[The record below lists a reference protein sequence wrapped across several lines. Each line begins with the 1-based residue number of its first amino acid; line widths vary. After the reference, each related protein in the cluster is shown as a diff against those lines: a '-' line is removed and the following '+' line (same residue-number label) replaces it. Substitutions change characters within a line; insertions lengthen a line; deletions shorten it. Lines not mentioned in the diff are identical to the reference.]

1 MLKSLP
7 GLTVYDSLKQ
17 LLLAL
22 EGYVV
27 KQKIMLPVNLKIYKI
42 SFNVLNFKTILICT
56 AKGKNLF
63 KNQAVRGARN
73 IMEYMIAGHEFKTR
87 RTGRRSAW

>member
-27 KQKIMLPVNLKIYKI
+27 KRKIMLPVVFKIYKTF
-42 SFNVLNFKTILICT
+42 FNMLNFKTILICT
-56 AKGKNLF
+56 TNNKNLF
-63 KNQAVRGARN
+63 
-73 IMEYMIAGHEFKTR
+73 
-87 RTGRRSAW
+87 

>member
-27 KQKIMLPVNLKIYKI
+27 KRKIMLPVVLKIFKI
-42 SFNVLNFKTILICT
+42 SFNMLNFKTISIYT
-56 AKGKNLF
+56 TTSKNLP
-63 KNQAVRGARN
+63 
-73 IMEYMIAGHEFKTR
+73 
-87 RTGRRSAW
+87 

>member
-27 KQKIMLPVNLKIYKI
+27 KQKIMLPVVLKIFKI
-42 SFNVLNFKTILICT
+42 FFNVLNFKTMLIYT
-56 AKGKNLF
+56 TDSKNTL
-63 KNQAVRGARN
+63 
-73 IMEYMIAGHEFKTR
+73 
-87 RTGRRSAW
+87 

>member
-7 GLTVYDSLKQ
+7 GLTVCDSLRQ

-27 KQKIMLPVNLKIYKI
+27 KRKIMLPVVLKNFEIA
-42 SFNVLNFKTILICT
+42 SNVLNFKSILTCMIYCQ
-56 AKGKNLF
+56 NLL
-63 KNQAVRGARN
+63 
-73 IMEYMIAGHEFKTR
+73 
-87 RTGRRSAW
+87 

>member
-7 GLTVYDSLKQ
+7 GLTVCNQLKQ

-27 KQKIMLPVNLKIYKI
+27 KPKIMLPVVLKIFKI
-42 SFNVLNFKTILICT
+42 AFNVLNFKTILICT
-56 AKGKNLF
+56 TDNKNPL
-63 KNQAVRGARN
+63 
-73 IMEYMIAGHEFKTR
+73 
-87 RTGRRSAW
+87 

>member
-7 GLTVYDSLKQ
+7 GLTVYNPLKQ

-27 KQKIMLPVNLKIYKI
+27 KPKIMLPVVIKIFNI
-42 SFNVLNFKTILICT
+42 VLNVLEFKTILI
-56 AKGKNLF
+56 
-63 KNQAVRGARN
+63 
-73 IMEYMIAGHEFKTR
+73 YTR
-87 RTGRRSAW
+87 SSRITL

>member
-7 GLTVYDSLKQ
+7 GLTVYDPPKQ

-27 KQKIMLPVNLKIYKI
+27 KQKIMLPVILKIFEI
-42 SFNVLNFKTILICT
+42 SCNPLKLKLIFICT
-56 AKGKNLF
+56 G
-63 KNQAVRGARN
+63 RG
-73 IMEYMIAGHEFKTR
+73 
-87 RTGRRSAW
+87 

>member
-27 KQKIMLPVNLKIYKI
+27 KRKIMLPVVLKIFKI
-42 SFNVLNFKTILICT
+42 SFNMLNFKTISIYT
-56 AKGKNLF
+56 TTSKNL
-63 KNQAVRGARN
+63 
-73 IMEYMIAGHEFKTR
+73 
-87 RTGRRSAW
+87 S

>member
-7 GLTVYDSLKQ
+7 GLIVYDPLKQ

-27 KQKIMLPVNLKIYKI
+27 KRKVMLPVVLRNLKISRNALK
-42 SFNVLNFKTILICT
+42 LKTISIYTPRVEIC
-56 AKGKNLF
+56 
-63 KNQAVRGARN
+63 
-73 IMEYMIAGHEFKTR
+73 
-87 RTGRRSAW
+87 